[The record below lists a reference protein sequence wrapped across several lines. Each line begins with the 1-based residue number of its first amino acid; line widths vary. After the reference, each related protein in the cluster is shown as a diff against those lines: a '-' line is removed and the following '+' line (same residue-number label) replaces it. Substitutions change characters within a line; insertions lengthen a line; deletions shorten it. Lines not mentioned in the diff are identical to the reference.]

1 MNFAHLTFE
10 QPIIKLQ
17 ERIAELRKLS
27 AEGEIDFASEV
38 ETLSVKLEQM
48 KEQIYSNLSIWERV
62 QVARHP
68 QRPYTQDYIDRII
81 DDWTELHGD
90 RTFSDDQAIITGL
103 GFLDG
108 RRVAV
113 IGHQKGRSTK
123 EKLRHNFGSP
133 RPEGFRKALRVM
145 ELAERFKLPVISF
158 LDTAGAYPGIGSEER
173 GVAEAIAR
181 NIRDMFTL
189 EVPIIIVVIGEGGS
203 GGALGIGVGDRV
215 YMLQNGYYSVI
226 SPEGCAAI
234 LWRDGAKAK
243 MAAEA
248 LKVSGNHLIELGIVD
263 KLLPEP
269 LGGAHNDL
277 DETALIIKET
287 LVTDLAELSK
297 LPIDELLDL
306 RYKKFR
312 AMGRF
317 TEEPA

>member
-48 KEQIYSNLSIWERV
+48 KEQIYSNLTIWERV

-145 ELAERFKLPVISF
+145 QLAERFKLPVISF

-189 EVPIIIVVIGEGGS
+189 KVPIIIVVIGEGGS

-248 LKVSGNHLIELGIVD
+248 LKVSGNHLLELGIVD
-263 KLLPEP
+263 KFLPEP

-287 LVTDLAELSK
+287 LVTDLAELSE

>member
-1 MNFAHLTFE
+1 MDFARLTFE

-17 ERIAELRKLS
+17 ERIAELRKLN
-27 AEGEIDFASEV
+27 AEGEIDFSSEV

-68 QRPYTQDYIDRII
+68 RRPYTQDYINKII

-90 RTFSDDQAIITGL
+90 RTFADDQAIITGL

-145 ELAERFKLPVISF
+145 ELAERFKLPIISF

-189 EVPIIIVVIGEGGS
+189 TVPIIVIVIGEGGS

-234 LWRDGAKAK
+234 LWRDGAKAQ

-269 LGGAHNDL
+269 LGGAHNGL

-317 TEEPA
+317 TEKPA

>member
-189 EVPIIIVVIGEGGS
+189 KVPIIIVVIGEGGS

-287 LVTDLAELSK
+287 LVTDLAELSE